1 MDQADAAEQS
11 TPTDQLFQDVSTV
24 LSTDAAWRR
33 VLRRE
38 MAAPR
43 LNGATGA
50 EVVAFIADGHLVRG
64 SDAIA
69 RLTGGGAA

>member
-1 MDQADAAEQS
+1 MDQADAADQS

-38 MAAPR
+38 MAAKG
-43 LNGATGA
+43 LNGSTGA

-69 RLTGGGAA
+69 RLNGGGAA